1 MFAESHTVVQEPLP
15 QQEGVPAISSV
26 RSAPVLQPQ
35 FHLLVPVNWY
45 TACKRL
51 LDMLLATVLL
61 EGGQA
66 EQAREQVRSVLERR
80 RDWIPARLIHALA
93 RERLGQSEEAL
104 QEFRTILRQHPNHEP
119 ARAGMARLLEKDADP
134 RERRPSTPRRP

>member
-1 MFAESHTVVQEPLP
+1 MRQESLMFAESHTVVQEPLP

-61 EGGQA
+61 
-66 EQAREQVRSVLERR
+66 VLAA
-80 RDWIPARLIHALA
+80 PLIALA
-93 RERLGQSEEAL
+93 AL
-104 QEFRTILRQHPNHEP
+104 LVKLTSRGPVFYSQIRV
-119 ARAGMARLLEKDADP
+119 GKGG
-134 RERRPSTPRRP
+134 RP